1 VEVWFRQTR
10 QDARVGQARSR
21 TRPAVERTVPFGVV
35 YYNLAIVWYT
45 GHGLAPTDVA
55 ARRAQAP
62 WYKTKHASRLRS
74 ARPRRRS

>member
-1 VEVWFRQTR
+1 MEVWFRQTR

-62 WYKTKHASRLRS
+62 WYKTKHASK
-74 ARPRRRS
+74 RPA